1 MLCDHFE
8 IPAERAKEL
17 AEHEKRKAEGLEYTI
32 SSLEK
37 EIRKLK
43 KDRNKLTR
51 LLCEAGQA
59 IESGD
64 VEDLVSEQ
72 FLKWYADH
80 KRRDALRKKKK
91 I

>member
-1 MLCDHFE
+1 MPCYYYE
-8 IPAERAKEL
+8 TPEERAKDL
-17 AEHEKRKAEGLEYTI
+17 AEREKRKVEDLGYTI
-32 SSLEK
+32 YSLEK
-37 EIRKLK
+37 EIKKLK
-43 KDRNKLTR
+43 KDRNRLTR

-80 KRRDALRKKKK
+80 KRRDALRKKK
-91 I
+91 

>member
-8 IPAERAKEL
+8 IPAERAEAL
-17 AEHEKRKAEGLEYTI
+17 AEQEKRKAEGLEYTI

-37 EIRKLK
+37 EIKKLK
-43 KDRNKLTR
+43 KERNKLTR
-51 LLCEAGQA
+51 LLCEAGEA

-72 FLKWYADH
+72 FLKWHADH